1 MAPAK
6 PLDLDDLPHRPGI
19 YLMRDVGGTV
29 LYVGKAI
36 DLAKRVRSYFTR
48 GSQGVKTRTLVARI
62 AAVETIVVENEVEA
76 LLLESNL
83 IKEHRPR
90 YNVLLRDDKQYPYIR
105 LSVQEAFPRIDV
117 VRQVADDGA
126 RYYGPYVA
134 GVSINDTVNLIN
146 NHFMVRKCLNREFKM
161 QPRPSLQYQIGRCYS
176 PCTGRIS
183 PAEYR
188 RKVVEPVRHFLEG
201 RDSELLRDL
210 QRRMAEAAAAEEFEE
225 AARLRDVIRRV
236 KKIVARQK
244 IVDPAGGDEDIIGMA
259 RVGATTAVAI
269 LVVRAGKL
277 QGRRDFVFADDDQ
290 SQDELLDQVVR
301 QYYGAGSL
309 VPAAVLLPRALPEQA
324 LLAEYL
330 TARRGRRAAL
340 VVPHRGRRAQLLA
353 MAGDNARQAL
363 EEHQAKRTR
372 ATDLLA
378 ALKLAAGLRR
388 LPRRIECFDISNV
401 SGQHAVGSMV
411 VFAEARPARRDYR
424 HFKIRAVEG
433 PHDFA
438 MMAEVIARR
447 YGGTLAE
454 RLPPPDLILIDGGPP
469 QLAAV
474 APELARL
481 GLADRVDLL
490 GIAKARSVDGQ
501 GRGRGDVARGY
512 ERLHR
517 ASGGEGAASEPV
529 VLAPDDPVSHLVA
542 RIRDEAHRFAI
553 TYYRKLHGDKLVAS
567 GLDDVP
573 VWVRRARWRCSST
586 SGRWRGCVRRA
597 STSSRRARRS
607 TAALPRRCTITC
619 MGDGR
624 RPANPRRG
632 YFAACLPLP
641 RRASTS
647 ASAASQSSS
656 SCPGAKPRASARR

>member
-1 MAPAK
+1 MAPVK
-6 PLDLDDLPHRPGI
+6 PIAVDDVPHRPGI
-19 YLMRDVGGTV
+19 YLMRDVDGTV
-29 LYVGKAI
+29 LYVGKAV
-36 DLAKRVRSYFTR
+36 DLAKRVRSYFSR
-48 GSQGVKTRTLVARI
+48 GNQGVKTRTLVAKI
-62 AAVETIVVENEVEA
+62 AAVDTIVVENEVEA

-105 LSVQEAFPRIDV
+105 LSVQEEFPRIDV

-161 QPRPSLQYQIGRCYS
+161 QPRPSLQFQIGRCYS

-183 PAEYR
+183 PEEYR
-188 RKVVEPVRHFLEG
+188 CKVVEPVRNFLEG
-201 RDSELLRDL
+201 HDRVLLRDL
-210 QRRMAEAAAAEEFEE
+210 HRRMERAAAAEEFEE
-225 AARLRDVIRRV
+225 AARLRDTIRRV
-236 KKIVARQK
+236 EKIVARQK
-244 IVDPAGGDEDIIGMA
+244 IVDPAGGDQDAIGVA
-259 RVGATTAVAI
+259 RVGATTAMAI

-277 QGRRDFVFADDDQ
+277 QGRRDFVFSDAEQ
-290 SQDELLDQVVR
+290 PPAELLDQVVR

-309 VPAAVLLPRALPEQA
+309 VPGVVLIPDALPNQT

-330 TARRGRRAAL
+330 AARRGRRVELL
-340 VVPHRGRRAQLLA
+340 VPRRGRRARLLT
-353 MAGDNARQAL
+353 MAADNARQAL

-378 ALKLAAGLRR
+378 ALKLAAGLQR

-401 SGQHAVGSMV
+401 SGRHAVGSMV
-411 VFAEARPARRDYR
+411 VFEEARPARRDYR
-424 HFKIRAVEG
+424 HFKIRAVAG
-433 PHDFA
+433 PNDFA

-469 QLAAV
+469 QLSAV
-474 APELARL
+474 APELERL
-481 GLADRVDLL
+481 GLAGRVDLL

-501 GRGRGDVARGY
+501 GRGRGEAVRGY

-517 ASGGEGAASEPV
+517 AGGGKAAAQEPV
-529 VLAPDDPVSHLVA
+529 VLAADDPVSHLVA

-573 VWVRRARWRCSST
+573 GVGPARKVALLKHFGSLARVRQ
-586 SGRWRGCVRRA
+586 A
-597 STSSRRARRS
+597 SVDELAACPKIDHRTAEAVHDHLHGPPSARS
-607 TAALPRRCTITC
+607 T
-619 MGDGR
+619 G
-624 RPANPRRG
+624 
-632 YFAACLPLP
+632 
-641 RRASTS
+641 
-647 ASAASQSSS
+647 
-656 SCPGAKPRASARR
+656 

>member
-6 PLDLDDLPHRPGI
+6 PIDLDDLPHRPGI
-19 YLMRDVGGTV
+19 YLMRDAEGTV
-29 LYVGKAI
+29 LYVGKAV

-48 GSQGVKTRTLVARI
+48 GSQAVKTRTLVARI

-76 LLLESNL
+76 LLLESNF

-105 LSVQEAFPRIDV
+105 LSVQEEFPRIDV

-134 GVSINDTVNLIN
+134 GVSITDTVNLIN
-146 NHFMVRKCLNREFKM
+146 NHFMVRKCLNREFKV
-161 QPRPSLQYQIGRCYS
+161 QPRPSLQFQIGRCYS
-176 PCTGRIS
+176 PCTGQIS
-183 PAEYR
+183 PEEYR

-201 RDSELLRDL
+201 RDRVLLRDL
-210 QRRMAEAAAAEEFEE
+210 HQRMAEAAAAEDFEE
-225 AARLRDVIRRV
+225 AARLRDQIRRV
-236 KKIVARQK
+236 EKVVARQN
-244 IVDPAGGDEDIIGMA
+244 IVDPKGGDEDV
-259 RVGATTAVAI
+259 VGVAQVGTTTAVAI
-269 LVVRAGKL
+269 LVIRAGKL
-277 QGRRDFVFADDDQ
+277 QGRRDFVFTDEDQ
-290 SQDELLDQVVR
+290 PLAELLDQVVR

-309 VPAAVLLPRALPEQA
+309 VPAVVLVPDTLPHQA

-330 TARRGRRAAL
+330 SARRGQRAAL
-340 VVPHRGRRAQLLA
+340 LVPHRGRRAQLVQ
-353 MAGDNARQAL
+353 MAADNARQAL

-378 ALKLAAGLRR
+378 ALKLAAGLRH

-401 SGQHAVGSMV
+401 AGQHAVGSMV

-433 PHDFA
+433 PNDFA

-447 YGGTLAE
+447 YGGTLAQ
-454 RLPPPDLILIDGGPP
+454 RLAPPDLILIDGGPP
-469 QLAAV
+469 QLGAV
-474 APELARL
+474 APELERL
-481 GLADRVDLL
+481 GLVDRVDLL
-490 GIAKARSVDGQ
+490 GIAKARSVDGRGK
-501 GRGRGDVARGY
+501 GRGEAARGY

-517 ASGGEGAASEPV
+517 ASGGEDGAEGPV

-573 VWVRRARWRCSST
+573 GVGLARKVALLKHFGSLTRVRQASLDELAACPKID
-586 SGRWRGCVRRA
+586 RR
-597 STSSRRARRS
+597 
-607 TAALPRRCTITC
+607 TAQAVHDHLHGPRP
-619 MGDGR
+619 G
-624 RPANPRRG
+624 RPAR
-632 YFAACLPLP
+632 
-641 RRASTS
+641 
-647 ASAASQSSS
+647 
-656 SCPGAKPRASARR
+656 

>member
-6 PLDLDDLPHRPGI
+6 PIDLDDLPHRPGI
-19 YLMRDVGGTV
+19 YVMRDAARTV
-29 LYVGKAI
+29 LYVGKAV

-48 GSQGVKTRTLVARI
+48 GSQGVKTRALVAKI
-62 AAVETIVVENEVEA
+62 AEVETIVVENEVEA

-105 LSVQEAFPRIDV
+105 LSVGEPFPRIDV

-126 RYYGPYVA
+126 RYYGPYVT

-146 NHFMVRKCLNREFKM
+146 NHFMVRKCLNREFKI

-183 PAEYR
+183 PEEYR
-188 RKVVEPVRHFLEG
+188 RKVVEPVRTFLEG
-201 RDSELLRDL
+201 RDRVLLREL
-210 QRRMAEAAAAEEFEE
+210 HRRMAAAAAKEEFEE

-236 KKIVARQK
+236 EKIVARQK
-244 IVDPAGGDEDIIGMA
+244 IVDPGGRDEDVVAVA
-259 RVGATTAVAI
+259 RIGATTAVAI
-269 LVVRAGKL
+269 LVIRAGKL
-277 QGRRDFVFADDDQ
+277 QGRRDFIFTDDQ
-290 SQDELLDQVVR
+290 PLDELLDQVVR

-309 VPAAVLLPRALPEQA
+309 VPAAVLIPQTLPNQA

-330 TARRGRRAAL
+330 SARRGQRAEL
-340 VVPHRGRRAQLLA
+340 VVPRRGRRAQLLQ
-353 MAGDNARQAL
+353 MAADNARQVL

-372 ATDLLA
+372 ATDLLV
-378 ALKLAAGLRR
+378 ALKIAAGLRR

-411 VFAEARPARRDYR
+411 VFEEARPARRDYR

-433 PHDFA
+433 PNDFA
-438 MMAEVIARR
+438 MMAEVITRR
-447 YGGTLAE
+447 YAGTLAE
-454 RLPPPDLILIDGGPP
+454 RLAPPDLILIDGGPP
-469 QLAAV
+469 QLGAV
-474 APELARL
+474 APVLARL
-481 GLADRVDLL
+481 GLADRVDLV
-490 GIAKARSVDGQ
+490 GIAKARSVGGQ
-501 GRGRGDVARGY
+501 GRGRGAAARGY

-517 ASGGEGAASEPV
+517 AAAGEVTQEPV

-573 VWVRRARWRCSST
+573 GIGPARKVALLKHFGSLTRVRQASVEDLAACPKID
-586 SGRWRGCVRRA
+586 RR
-597 STSSRRARRS
+597 
-607 TAALPRRCTITC
+607 TAEAVHDHLHGPRRH
-619 MGDGR
+619 R
-624 RPANPRRG
+624 E
-632 YFAACLPLP
+632 
-641 RRASTS
+641 
-647 ASAASQSSS
+647 
-656 SCPGAKPRASARR
+656 